1 MVSLILVF
9 ESLRYLLLCDIGSA
23 AHDLLSFLATTLH
36 LLPKYKVKQWLEIYS
51 RIYGNDKS
59 RNSANEGAQILLDCR
74 SCAREKHGSL
84 RRWRDSFRLCAAI
97 RPILVR
103 LKEGKLHGR

>member
-9 ESLRYLLLCDIGSA
+9 ESLRYFLLCDIGSA
-23 AHDLLSFLATTLH
+23 AHDLLSFRATTLH

-59 RNSANEGAQILLDCR
+59 RNSANEGGADPYGLQIICPRKAWESSAL
-74 SCAREKHGSL
+74 A
-84 RRWRDSFRLCAAI
+84 
-97 RPILVR
+97 
-103 LKEGKLHGR
+103 